1 MSVPLTPETYSKFRV
16 SKVFESTDPE
26 ACITSLD
33 FDDSGQFLISTLTNE
48 SINLYDAFKG
58 TYSKPIYSKKYGC
71 HLAKFTHQQKNC
83 VYASTKEDNTI
94 RYLSLNDNSYI
105 RYFRGHKGLV
115 TSLEVSPLQDVFCSA
130 SLDDTI
136 KLWDTRTSSFQAS
149 IPSEKPSYVAF
160 DPSGLVIAVAS
171 EATGKVELRD
181 AKQFD
186 AMPFQTCQLPKG
198 FRFNKIEFS
207 NDNKYFLLSSTNQK
221 HMILDAF
228 DLFVHT
234 ELGETEAI
242 PPRAWPD
249 TGSACFS
256 PDGRFVFAGNGDG
269 KVALWDLNV
278 EPGQKLP
285 PVLPP
290 ISKLIGDTK
299 PRMCAFNPKHLELIT
314 ADTQLVSTNRLFAP
328 C

>member
-1 MSVPLTPETYSKFRV
+1 MSVPLTPETYSKFR
-16 SKVFESTDPE
+16 
-26 ACITSLD
+26 
-33 FDDSGQFLISTLTNE
+33 
-48 SINLYDAFKG
+48 
-58 TYSKPIYSKKYGC
+58 
-71 HLAKFTHQQKNC
+71 KNC

-186 AMPFQTCQLPKG
+186 AMPFQTCQLPK
-198 FRFNKIEFS
+198 EP
-207 NDNKYFLLSSTNQK
+207 
-221 HMILDAF
+221 
-228 DLFVHT
+228 
-234 ELGETEAI
+234 I

-314 ADTQLVSTNRLFAP
+314 ADTQLVSTNKPFILS
-328 C
+328 